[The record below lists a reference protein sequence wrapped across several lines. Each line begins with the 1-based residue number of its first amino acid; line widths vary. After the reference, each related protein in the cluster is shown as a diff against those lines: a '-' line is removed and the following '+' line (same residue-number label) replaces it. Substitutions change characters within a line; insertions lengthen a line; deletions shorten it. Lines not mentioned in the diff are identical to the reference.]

1 MKCVKDTRHR
11 KFLNQAGRQQRR
23 QAVNP
28 ALTVEAPQAT
38 SRLPIYLHRMRE
50 APAERALTETYTDPV
65 TLSPAGI
72 KQPRC
77 QIILLTLCS
86 VCQIT
91 EHLRSSLPTLVRY
104 TSATSGDGCITTDDQ
119 FLKQNSALIRAPG
132 YVMTALKNSL
142 VWSAT

>member
-11 KFLNQAGRQQRR
+11 KFLNHAGRQQRR

-28 ALTVEAPQAT
+28 ALTVEAPQAK
-38 SRLPIYLHRMRE
+38 SRPPIYLHRMRE

-77 QIILLTLCS
+77 QINLLTVCS

-91 EHLRSSLPTLVRY
+91 EHFHPSLPVRY
-104 TSATSGDGCITTDDQ
+104 MRATSDDGCVTT
-119 FLKQNSALIRAPG
+119 NE
-132 YVMTALKNSL
+132 
-142 VWSAT
+142 